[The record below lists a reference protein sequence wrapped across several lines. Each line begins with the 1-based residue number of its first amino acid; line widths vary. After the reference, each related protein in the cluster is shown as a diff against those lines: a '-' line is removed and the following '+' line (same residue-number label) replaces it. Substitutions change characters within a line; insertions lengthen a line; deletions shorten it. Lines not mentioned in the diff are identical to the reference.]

1 MAENAATTSIR
12 EVVSAQS
19 YIKDKYSDT
28 IGLATS
34 ILGQVLLG
42 TLQGSKRRKEVIK
55 LCLKDMKHQFSD
67 RVAEDPRTEIAF
79 MKTICNRSHP
89 NFVRFI
95 DAVEDHKLYC
105 MCIEYVSGGD
115 MCTYIQNLR
124 TGIDAPRAKRYA
136 IQLTKAVYFMHCN
149 GYCHLDLSLENVLWD
164 KKNDLLKICDFGL
177 ARSFP
182 HHDVNAMFQAATIR
196 PGKKGYMAPEIYAYQ
211 RFNGEKADV
220 FSLGV
225 IIFILL
231 TGFPPFTT
239 PNASDKCFQYMYYG
253 KLEWL
258 LKQWKLNDIID
269 AECRVL
275 LSKIFCH
282 PKKRIG
288 IKQVLESAWLDQ
300 NMEDIDLEMTSYTK
314 HETTTQE
321 TPHVDEV
328 ENTLQ
333 HTTKEVKEGIVDKK
347 KRKSVPRLV
356 KKKRKKSKKTTQ
368 HSSNTSHK
376 VSNPTR
382 IAKKQR
388 ERGKSKSIAHIQMAH
403 VLLNES
409 STTLLSDTAA
419 TVSIKGRNGDD
430 AGKSRRTRSKSLS
443 YSHHHHHSS
452 YSFMND
458 LKLLK
463 QTKTNK
469 SMNTHNVQQIRRDS
483 VCSASSNSGRDSEE
497 SQDHK
502 QQTKKQCKTHANE
515 TRGSRTHRA
524 HTANMREHEA
534 LNQTQLIT
542 QKYGNN
548 GNFTPHNENDS
559 YFDNDRKEGDDETYP
574 YHEHNEAHERQSVH
588 IEPHQDEERRL
599 SNASSQ
605 DAGSVHATDSP
616 TQSNK
621 PTAQHKNNK
630 NSKETTAHP
639 PV

>member
-211 RFNGEKADV
+211 RFNGEKTDV

-314 HETTTQE
+314 HEITTQE

-376 VSNPTR
+376 
-382 IAKKQR
+382 
-388 ERGKSKSIAHIQMAH
+388 
-403 VLLNES
+403 
-409 STTLLSDTAA
+409 
-419 TVSIKGRNGDD
+419 
-430 AGKSRRTRSKSLS
+430 
-443 YSHHHHHSS
+443 
-452 YSFMND
+452 
-458 LKLLK
+458 
-463 QTKTNK
+463 
-469 SMNTHNVQQIRRDS
+469 IRRDS